1 MPETNEDIS
10 AGGRRKAAPAA
21 DATRRFSDRVA
32 HYVKYRPGY
41 PPAVLDHLSARAGLM
56 AASAVADVGS
66 GTGFS
71 SVPFLENGNVVFGVE
86 PNADMRQ
93 AAERL
98 LAKYPNFRSIDGT
111 AEATTL
117 PDRSVD
123 LVVAGQAFHW
133 FDPPRAAAEFRR
145 ILRPRGRVVL
155 MWNTRKVGGSA
166 FLEDYERLLMEFG
179 TDYAAV
185 RHDRVDEGRFNAFFT
200 APAERAT
207 FPNAQSLDYDGLE
220 GRLLSSSY
228 TPGADDPRRGPML
241 AELRRLF
248 DRYNV
253 AGRVAIEYD
262 TVVYLG
268 SVG

>member
-1 MPETNEDIS
+1 
-10 AGGRRKAAPAA
+10 
-21 DATRRFSDRVA
+21 
-32 HYVKYRPGY
+32 
-41 PPAVLDHLSARAGLM
+41 
-56 AASAVADVGS
+56 
-66 GTGFS
+66 
-71 SVPFLENGNVVFGVE
+71 
-86 PNADMRQ
+86 
-93 AAERL
+93 L
-98 LAKYPNFRSIDGT
+98 LARYPGFRSIDGT

-117 PDRSVD
+117 PDQSVD

-145 ILRPRGRVVL
+145 ILRPGGKVVL

-185 RHDRVDEGRFNAFFT
+185 RHDRVDEKRFDAFF
-200 APAERAT
+200 AGPAERST
-207 FPNAQSLDYDGLE
+207 FPNAQSLDHAGLE

-228 TPGADDPRRGPML
+228 TPAAGDPRREPML

-248 DRYNV
+248 DRHNL
-253 AGRVAIEYD
+253 AGRVSIDYD
-262 TVVYLG
+262 TEVYLG

>member
-1 MPETNEDIS
+1 
-10 AGGRRKAAPAA
+10 
-21 DATRRFSDRVA
+21 
-32 HYVKYRPGY
+32 VKYRPGY
-41 PPAVLDHLSARAGLM
+41 PPSILEHLRGRAGLTR
-56 AASAVADVGS
+56 ASIVADVGS

-98 LAKYPNFRSIDGT
+98 LARYPGFRSIDGT

-117 PDRSVD
+117 ADRSVD

-145 ILRPRGRVVL
+145 VLRPAGKVVL
-155 MWNTRKVGGSA
+155 MWNTRKIGGSP

-179 TDYAAV
+179 TDYARV
-185 RHDRVDEGRFNAFFT
+185 RHDRVDEGRFDAFF
-200 APAERAT
+200 AGRPERAT
-207 FPNAQSLDYDGLE
+207 FPNAQSLDYEGLE

-228 TPGADDPRRGPML
+228 TPAAGDPRRGPML
-241 AELRRLF
+241 AQLRRMF
-248 DRYNV
+248 ERHKV
-253 AGRVAIEYD
+253 AGRVSIEYD
-262 TVVYLG
+262 TEVYLG